1 MLNAIFVFF
10 SFFFFLGEAEG
21 RTLCMEI
28 RSLNAEDL
36 TWKVI
41 KAALIDFFFIAT
53 NKQMNVWSVKGI
65 TPRDKNTED
74 FHPHVHFP
82 SQLPPLQL
90 TDYTVIN
97 LTSCFSA
104 KKSSD

>member
-1 MLNAIFVFF
+1 
-10 SFFFFLGEAEG
+10 
-21 RTLCMEI
+21 MEI

-41 KAALIDFFFIAT
+41 RAALIDIFIAT
-53 NKQMNVWSVKGI
+53 NKQMNVWSVKVI

-82 SQLPPLQL
+82 SQLSL
-90 TDYTVIN
+90 
-97 LTSCFSA
+97 F
-104 KKSSD
+104 